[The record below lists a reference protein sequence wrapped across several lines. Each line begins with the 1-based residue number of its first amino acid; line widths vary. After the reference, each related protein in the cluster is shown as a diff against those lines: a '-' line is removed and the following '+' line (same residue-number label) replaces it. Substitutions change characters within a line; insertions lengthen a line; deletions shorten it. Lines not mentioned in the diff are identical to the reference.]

1 MSRGRQ
7 YYGEQSGDIVIDN
20 IIDAAKLAAEAEDHQ
35 NSETSNICDL
45 FSAPGNQNSIV
56 IREKCFLNIFGGV
69 IIISVPL
76 FPPALN

>member
-1 MSRGRQ
+1 MSWGRQ

-20 IIDAAKLAAEAEDHQ
+20 IMDAARLAAEAEDHQ

-45 FSAPGNQNSIV
+45 FSTPGNQNSIV
-56 IREKCFLNIFGGV
+56 IREKCFLDIFGGV

-76 FPPALN
+76 LSPGP

>member
-7 YYGEQSGDIVIDN
+7 YYGEQSEDIVIDN
-20 IIDAAKLAAEAEDHQ
+20 IMDAAAEDHQ

-45 FSAPGNQNSIV
+45 FSTPGNQNSIV

-76 FPPALN
+76 LSPGP

>member
-1 MSRGRQ
+1 MVSSRGILSLIILWM
-7 YYGEQSGDIVIDN
+7 QS
-20 IIDAAKLAAEAEDHQ
+20 EDHQ

-45 FSAPGNQNSIV
+45 FSTPGNQNSIV

-76 FPPALN
+76 LSPGP